1 MTRPPARTIRRTRSS
16 DPFSQVATPHAP
28 DEELGDPEAEPDDP
42 DVEGEPDDPDGEPDG
57 EPDGTADGDG
67 VALDGSGEGA
77 TDGGAD
83 AADGAALD
91 VGTPLAPG
99 AATQPMAMV
108 ADRTAAAGRSSRV
121 MAAR

>member
-1 MTRPPARTIRRTRSS
+1 MRPTRS
-16 DPFSQVATPHAP
+16 PVSQTVSPMIRTVS
-28 DEELGDPEAEPDDP
+28 GREPA
-42 DVEGEPDDPDGEPDG
+42 GE
-57 EPDGTADGDG
+57 ADGAADGGG